1 MLILMNLL
9 GISFWN
15 SLRAL
20 SAFSLVLWA
29 LTVVLSIGVLVLLRS
44 RWGQSRPIHRY
55 ALLSLLAHLFL
66 ACVATSIQL
75 ISGPLGLGDGPPV
88 RVRLLA
94 SATDLTDPLVEAAIE
109 APVEDTAAE
118 PIPEEQPA
126 TSQLE
131 PPKLAPE
138 VAKPEPIPETS
149 SPAPSLTSDPPE
161 PIPPPELLAEP
172 SQAAEHEP
180 AEQQQSPPTP
190 APAEPAPKLVSSA
203 RPMAAATPAA
213 TQLFADRRSE
223 GRLQIAQEQGGSFAT
238 EEAVSAALDWLA
250 FAQSSDGRWDAVR
263 WDAGRELLVLRQNRE
278 NAGRKADTAVT
289 ALALLAYLGAG
300 HSHTDGSYR
309 ETVAAG
315 IDFLLRAQTADGNLM
330 GESTRFAQTY
340 SHSMAT
346 FALAEAL
353 ALTNDQRLRPAVERA
368 VAHLLS
374 MQNRTT
380 GGWRYNSGDRGDL
393 SQLGWVVL
401 ALRSAELGGVA
412 VPQRTWEGVEVFL
425 RSVQHGR
432 AGGMAMYQPGS
443 KPSPTMTAEA
453 LYCRQILGHDL
464 SSPLSR
470 TALAESL
477 AHIRQELPGSDRP
490 NLYYWYYGSLA
501 LHHVR
506 LVNLDASQTWEDWN
520 EAMKREL
527 LALQVTDGDNAGSW
541 SPSACIWGGYG
552 GRVYSTALG
561 AMCLEVYYRYTP
573 NPDASD
579 PWVAARPADERR

>member
-1 MLILMNLL
+1 MNLL
-9 GISFWN
+9 GVSFWN

-29 LTVVLSIGVLVLLRS
+29 MTVVLSIGVIILLRT

-55 ALLSLLAHLFL
+55 SLLSLLAHLFL

-75 ISGPLGLGDGPPV
+75 ISGPLGMGYGPPV

-94 SATDLTDPLVEAAIE
+94 SATGTTSTQAIE
-109 APVEDTAAE
+109 APPQERVAE
-118 PIPEEQPA
+118 PTRESVPEPPPLEPPELAPEPPEPEPISETKPPPPASVPIEPLPQQELPEATPKPTESLPVEEQPLP
-126 TSQLE
+126 Q
-131 PPKLAPE
+131 
-138 VAKPEPIPETS
+138 V
-149 SPAPSLTSDPPE
+149 
-161 PIPPPELLAEP
+161 LLPVEP
-172 SQAAEHEP
+172 S
-180 AEQQQSPPTP
+180 
-190 APAEPAPKLVSSA
+190 PKLVSA
-203 RPMAAATPAA
+203 TRALPAATPAA
-213 TQLFADRRSE
+213 AQVFAARQSE
-223 GRLQIAQEQGGSFAT
+223 GRLQTALEQGGSYAT
-238 EEAVSAALDWLA
+238 EQAVSAALDWLA

-263 WDAGRELLVLRQNRE
+263 WDAGRETLALGHNRE

-300 HSHTDGSYR
+300 HSHTEGAYR

-315 IDFLLRAQTADGNLM
+315 VDFLLRSQTADGNLM

-353 ALTNDQRLRPAVERA
+353 ALTNDGRLRPPVERA
-368 VAHLLS
+368 VAYLLS

-380 GGWRYNSGDRGDL
+380 GGWRYRSGERGDL

-401 ALRSAELGGVA
+401 ALRTAELGGVT
-412 VPQRTWEGVEVFL
+412 VPQRHWDGIEQFL
-425 RSVQHGR
+425 RSVRLGR
-432 AGGMAMYQPGS
+432 AGGLAVYQPGGP
-443 KPSPTMTAEA
+443 PSPTMTAEA
-453 LYCRQILGHDL
+453 LYCRQILGHDFSAPHL
-464 SSPLSR
+464 RAS
-470 TALAESL
+470 LAESL
-477 AHIRQELPGSDRP
+477 ADVRRELPGSGRP

-501 LHHVR
+501 LHHAR
-506 LVNLDASQTWEDWN
+506 LANLDASQTWEDWN

-527 LALQVTDGDNAGSW
+527 LALQVTDGDHAGSW

-552 GRVYSTALG
+552 GRVYSTAIA

-573 NPDASD
+573 NPLATD
-579 PWVAARPADERR
+579 PWVAARPGGAPTR